1 MRDSLEASADRD
13 AATESLT
20 WRREREDHA
29 PASGGVMADRAAA
42 EAVLDEISS
51 QASHAANEIRRI
63 CEEISEQTARRE
75 VVRMVSK
82 EILTEIVR
90 DEVKRQLGE
99 RIKDDLKLYERK
111 VGDQELR
118 SCLEQFVA
126 AWQDWDGDD
135 EGLGRVA
142 ERAIVLLSA

>member
-90 DEVKRQLGE
+90 DEVTRQLGE
-99 RIKDDLKLYERK
+99 RIKDDLKTHG
-111 VGDQELR
+111 VGDTELR
-118 SCLEQFVA
+118 SCLEEFVA